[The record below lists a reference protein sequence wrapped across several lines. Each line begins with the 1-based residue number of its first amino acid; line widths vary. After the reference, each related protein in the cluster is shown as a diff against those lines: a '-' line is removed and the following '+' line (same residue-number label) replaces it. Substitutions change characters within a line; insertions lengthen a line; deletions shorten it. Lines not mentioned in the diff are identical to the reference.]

1 MKGLGTYRNKLWLL
15 TPLKK
20 FWEIRDPKT
29 VNKWHQKFQVGLFT
43 GHLTGIFTLLWRSL
57 TGVSL
62 SLFHM
67 IPMSSLMG
75 NVVSIHWKNYGIL
88 KNTVISH
95 ILKGTLMQIWK
106 SLRMFVFIENWY
118 PENFAFWILRIHE
131 LFIRKVCIFLKKYAT
146 FKHILLFLYIYKQ
159 TFCIL
164 YSLLLCMKL
173 FLCEDKCIAR
183 FFIFALVYL

>member
-118 PENFAFWILRIHE
+118 PENFTFWILRIQ
-131 LFIRKVCIFLKKYAT
+131 LSYSSAKFVFFLKSMLLLNIFYCFCIFINKHFAYCTICYYAWNYFYVKT
-146 FKHILLFLYIYKQ
+146 NVLQDF
-159 TFCIL
+159 
-164 YSLLLCMKL
+164 S
-173 FLCEDKCIAR
+173 
-183 FFIFALVYL
+183 YLH